1 MKDRSRHLIARFP
14 DRTDMIKA
22 LDETNARF
30 KDLIGDHHEVSEE
43 LASMNRADK
52 ESEAGKRAE
61 LEQRR
66 AALEEELILLM
77 QGHQRI

>member
-1 MKDRSRHLIARFP
+1 MQERFRHMIERFP
-14 DRTDMIKA
+14 EQTDILKT

-43 LASMNRADK
+43 LASMKTADK
-52 ESEAGKRAE
+52 ESEASRKAQ

-66 AALEEELILLM
+66 MALEEELILLM